1 MRTGRWLVPSSPSAR
16 MDMDHADA
24 LERMEIAA
32 AEPDGLERLMAGD
45 TADAAAVAGHLAGCA
60 SCQAQL
66 AAIRRTA
73 PLARHGVEA
82 EPDPALKQRTLA
94 FIREVGRDRSGPAAP
109 PEPLPANVLP
119 FDRPAAPHVPD
130 RPARIRRWIAAGA
143 VAAAAVVALLAG
155 FTGGAPPPPGR
166 GFGQPGGGG
175 VR

>member
-1 MRTGRWLVPSSPSAR
+1 MRTGRWWVPASRSAR

-32 AEPDGLERLMAGD
+32 AEPEGLERLMAGD

-73 PLARHGVEA
+73 LLARHVIEA

-143 VAAAAVVALLAG
+143 APAAA
-155 FTGGAPPPPGR
+155 
-166 GFGQPGGGG
+166 GGG
-175 VR
+175 